1 MTAPRTRQKS
11 ALRSLPAVD
20 AVLREPVLEPVLAAH
35 PRPLVVEAVRAE
47 LAAARAAVRA
57 QPRGAQQSRDGT
69 AAATRAPATASAPAR
84 AAAVPDAAA
93 LAARAL
99 LRVEAE
105 ARTGMRRVL
114 NATGV
119 VLHTNLGRAPLPK
132 VALAAVIEAARGY
145 CSLEY
150 QIDSGR
156 RGDRGVGVERW
167 LARLTGAQ
175 AALAVNN
182 GAAAILLALS
192 GLTAGRKVLVSRG
205 ELVEIGGSF
214 RIPDIMAKSGAQ
226 LVEVGTTNRTHLR
239 DYEQAFAKHTD
250 VGAVLRVHPS
260 NFRIGGFT
268 ARPRPEDLAE
278 LAHQHR
284 VPLIE
289 DLGSGAMVDLAPFGL
304 EHEPTVAEALR
315 DGADVVTFSGDKLLG
330 GAQAGLIAGGA
341 KWIARLRR
349 DPLARALRL
358 DKLALAALE
367 ATLPLYADS
376 AGAAAA
382 IPALA
387 MLKLGPAELGPR
399 ADRIAAAL
407 MEQVPGLTARVVDGA
422 GEVGG
427 GALPLERLRGRIV
440 ELRHRDVAA
449 AEFERRARR
458 AVPAVIGT
466 VRAGAL
472 RIDPRT
478 LLPGEDD
485 ELIRLLA
492 SVFEGAATS
501 R

>member
-1 MTAPRTRQKS
+1 MTTPKTPKQSAKP

-20 AVLREPVLEPVLAAH
+20 AVLREPALEPALSAH
-35 PRPLVVEAVRAE
+35 PRSLVVEAVRAE
-47 LAAARAAVRA
+47 LAAARSDAR
-57 QPRGAQQSRDGT
+57 PPGRGT
-69 AAATRAPATASAPAR
+69 TRAPSRAKATTS
-84 AAAVPDAAA
+84 AAAIPDTAT
-93 LAARAL
+93 LAARAI
-99 LRVEAE
+99 LRLEAE
-105 ARTGMRRVL
+105 ARAGMRRVL

-119 VLHTNLGRAPLPK
+119 VLHTNLGRAPLAP
-132 VALAAVIEAARGY
+132 VALAAVVEAARGY
-145 CSLEY
+145 CTLEY
-150 QIDSGR
+150 QLDTGR
-156 RGDRGVGVERW
+156 RGERGVGIERW
-167 LARLTGAQ
+167 LARLTGAE

-192 GLTAGRKVLVSRG
+192 ALTAGRKVLVSRG

-239 DYEQAFAKHTD
+239 DFEQAFAKHAD

-268 ARPRPEDLAE
+268 ARPAAADLAR

-289 DLGSGAMVDLAPFGL
+289 DLGSGAMIDLSPFGL

-330 GAQAGLIAGGA
+330 GAQAGLIAGRS
-341 KWIARLRR
+341 KWITRLRR

-367 ATLPLYADS
+367 ATLPLYADPVL
-376 AGAAAA
+376 AAAA

-387 MLKLGPAELGPR
+387 MLKLGPDEQGPR
-399 ADRIAAAL
+399 ADAIATAL
-407 MEQVPGLTARVVDGA
+407 MAQVPGLSARVVDGA

-440 ELRHRDVAA
+440 ELRHRDVTA
-449 AEFERRARR
+449 AELERRARG

-466 VRAGAL
+466 VRAGAF

-485 ELIRLLA
+485 ELILLLV
-492 SVFEGAATS
+492 SVFGGPATT